1 LEPQVAR
8 LSNILLFMPA
18 LDPDAGI
25 HHMTALIARYILAD
39 NQWEGYFTED
49 KEGQKR
55 METPEDGILM
65 GRNYY
70 LRRLNP
76 GWKG

>member
-1 LEPQVAR
+1 
-8 LSNILLFMPA
+8 MPA

-25 HHMTALIARYILAD
+25 HHMTALMACYILAD
-39 NQWEGYFTED
+39 NQWEDYFTKD
-49 KEGQKR
+49 KEGQNR
-55 METPEDGILM
+55 VETPEDGTVM
-65 GRNYY
+65 GRNHY